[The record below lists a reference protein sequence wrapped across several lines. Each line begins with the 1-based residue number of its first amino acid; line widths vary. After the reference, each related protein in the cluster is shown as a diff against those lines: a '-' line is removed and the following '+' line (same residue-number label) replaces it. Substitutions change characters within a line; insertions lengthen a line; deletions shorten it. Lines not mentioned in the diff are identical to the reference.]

1 MKLLVINGVNLN
13 MLGQREPE
21 IYGTETLKDIE
32 QSIKQHC
39 GEKGIDVDFYQSNTE
54 GELVDC
60 ILYEKDRYDGIIA
73 NFGAYSHY
81 SIALHDCL
89 SMLKIPVVEV
99 HLSNVHAREEYRHNL
114 LTGSVSKGII
124 CGFGSY
130 GYIMAVDAMEKIIN
144 E

>member
-1 MKLLVINGVNLN
+1 MKLLVIDGVNLN

-21 IYGTETLKDIE
+21 IYGTTTLNDIE
-32 QSIKQHC
+32 ELVRKHC
-39 GEKGIDVDFYQSNTE
+39 NTQDIAVDFYQSNVE
-54 GELVDC
+54 GELVNA
-60 ILYEKDRYDGIIA
+60 ILDGKEKYNGIIA

-89 SMLKIPVVEV
+89 AMVKIPVIEV
-99 HLSNVHAREEYRHNL
+99 HLSNVHAREEYRQSL

-130 GYIMAVDAMEKIIN
+130 GYIMAVDAMENIIN
-144 E
+144 G

>member
-21 IYGTETLKDIE
+21 IYGTTTLNDIEELVRKHCNTKDIA
-32 QSIKQHC
+32 
-39 GEKGIDVDFYQSNTE
+39 VDFYQSNVE
-54 GELVDC
+54 GELVNA
-60 ILYEKDRYDGIIA
+60 ILDGKEKYNGIIA

-89 SMLKIPVVEV
+89 AMVKIPVIEV
-99 HLSNVHAREEYRHNL
+99 HLSNVHAREEYRQSL

-130 GYIMAVDAMEKIIN
+130 GYIMAVDAMENIIN
-144 E
+144 G